1 MFKKIKKIHFVG
13 IGGIGMSGIAEVL
26 LNLGYQV
33 SGSDLQGSI
42 ITHRLKKLG
51 AKIYIGHKE
60 SNLKNSHVVV
70 TSTAVASE
78 NPEVL
83 KARELNIPI
92 IPRAEM
98 LAELMRMKYGIAIS
112 GTHGKTTTTSLIAT
126 VLVHAGLDP
135 TAVVG
140 GRVRGMGSNAK
151 LGRGDILVAE
161 ADESDKSFL
170 KLSPAISVVT
180 NIELEHTDHYKD
192 LQEIIDCFV
201 EFLNKVPFY
210 GVVIAC
216 VDDKN
221 VKSILPLLKRKYV
234 TYGIESLADYSASNI
249 KFNGFKTSF
258 DCLYQGKKL
267 GVVTYHLG
275 GAHNV
280 LNVLATIAVAREC
293 DVAFKKIAAAL
304 KKFAGVERRL
314 QIKGEKN
321 GVLVIDDYGHHPTE
335 IKATLQTCKKS
346 LPGRRVI
353 TIFQPHRYTRT
364 RDLYNEF
371 LGAFNDTDMLY
382 MVDIYAASE
391 KPIAGISSEK
401 LVESLN
407 KNGKQAIYVKDL
419 HKLKKTLKSEVK
431 KNDVVLTLGAGN
443 IYKFGEEFL
452 HELGV
457 TE

>member
-33 SGSDLQGSI
+33 SGSDLQDSV
-42 ITHRLKKLG
+42 ITQRLKKCG
-51 AKIYIGHKE
+51 ATIYMGHKAE
-60 SNLKNSHVVV
+60 NLKNAQVVV
-70 TSTAVASE
+70 TSTAVAGD
-78 NPEVL
+78 NPEVIKAHEL
-83 KARELNIPI
+83 KIPV

-126 VLVHAGLDP
+126 VFVHAGLDP

-140 GRVRGMGSNAK
+140 GRVKGMGSNAK
-151 LGRGDILVAE
+151 LGKSDFLVAE

-170 KLSPAISVVT
+170 KLSPTICVVT

-192 LQEIIDCFV
+192 LQEIINCFV

-221 VKSILPLLKRKYV
+221 VKSILPRLKRKYV
-234 TYGIESLADYSASNI
+234 SYGIDSLADYSAKNI
-249 KFNGFKTSF
+249 KFDGFTTSF
-258 DCLYQGKKL
+258 DCFYQGQEL
-267 GVVTYHLG
+267 GQVTYHLG
-275 GAHNV
+275 GKHNV
-280 LNVLATIAVAREC
+280 LNVLATIATSREC
-293 DVAFKKIAAAL
+293 GITFKKITGAL

-346 LPGRRVI
+346 LPGRRII

-364 RDLYNEF
+364 RDLYHEF
-371 LGAFNDTDMLY
+371 LSAFHDTDKLY

-391 KPIAGISSEK
+391 KPIAGVSSRK
-401 LVESLN
+401 LVEDLN
-407 KNGKQAIYVKDL
+407 KNGKDVLYVKDL
-419 HKLKKTLKSEVK
+419 QKLKNTLKAEVK

-452 HELGV
+452 DAL
-457 TE
+457 

>member
-33 SGSDLQGSI
+33 SGSDLQDSV
-42 ITHRLKKLG
+42 ITQRLKKLG
-51 AKIYIGHKE
+51 ATIYMGHKAE
-60 SNLKNSHVVV
+60 NLKNAQVVV
-70 TSTAVASE
+70 TSTAVAGD
-78 NPEVL
+78 NPEVIKAHEL
-83 KARELNIPI
+83 KIPV

-126 VLVHAGLDP
+126 VFVHAGLDP

-140 GRVRGMGSNAK
+140 GRVKGMGSNAK
-151 LGRGDILVAE
+151 LGKSDFLVAE

-170 KLSPAISVVT
+170 KLSPTICVVT

-192 LQEIIDCFV
+192 LQEIINCFV

-221 VKSILPLLKRKYV
+221 VKSILPRLKRKYV
-234 TYGIESLADYSASNI
+234 SYGIDSLADYSAKNI
-249 KFNGFKTSF
+249 KFDGFTTSF
-258 DCLYQGKKL
+258 DCFYQGQEL
-267 GVVTYHLG
+267 GQVTYHLG
-275 GAHNV
+275 GKHNV
-280 LNVLATIAVAREC
+280 LNVLATIATSREC
-293 DVAFKKIAAAL
+293 GITFKKITGAL

-346 LPGRRVI
+346 LPGRRII

-364 RDLYNEF
+364 RDLYHEF
-371 LGAFNDTDMLY
+371 LSAFHDTDKLY

-391 KPIAGISSEK
+391 KPIAGVSSRK
-401 LVESLN
+401 LVEDLN
-407 KNGKQAIYVKDL
+407 KNGKDVLYVKDL
-419 HKLKKTLKSEVK
+419 QKLKNTLKAEVK

-452 HELGV
+452 DAL
-457 TE
+457 